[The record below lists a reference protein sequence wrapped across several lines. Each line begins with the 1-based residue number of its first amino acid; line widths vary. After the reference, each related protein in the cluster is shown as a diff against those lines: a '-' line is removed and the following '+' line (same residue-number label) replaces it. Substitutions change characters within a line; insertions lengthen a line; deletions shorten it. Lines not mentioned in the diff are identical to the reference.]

1 MIVIKLIRIK
11 TYYFFTNNKAL
22 IIILNQ
28 VKKMKVT
35 PIKYNLKLVPH
46 KKKCHWKLK
55 QVTENTN
62 KYFKNIISIIII
74 TGIFCHSIR
83 HLIIYLLK
91 VTPIKYKIETS
102 STLKTNSVIQ
112 NRNRWQK
119 TPINILKM
127 YNIYNNYR
135 YFCHS
140 IGYQI
145 LYLLKVTPIK
155 YKIET
160 SPT

>member
-1 MIVIKLIRIK
+1 MKIWNLKQLKKYKIEKKKTEWIYFFIRPRLLNILIVIKLIRIK

-74 TGIFCHSIR
+74 TGVFC
-83 HLIIYLLK
+83 LY
-91 VTPIKYKIETS
+91 
-102 STLKTNSVIQ
+102 
-112 NRNRWQK
+112 K
-119 TPINILKM
+119 TPDNK
-127 YNIYNNYR
+127 
-135 YFCHS
+135 F
-140 IGYQI
+140 
-145 LYLLKVTPIK
+145 
-155 YKIET
+155 IEGNAD
-160 SPT
+160 